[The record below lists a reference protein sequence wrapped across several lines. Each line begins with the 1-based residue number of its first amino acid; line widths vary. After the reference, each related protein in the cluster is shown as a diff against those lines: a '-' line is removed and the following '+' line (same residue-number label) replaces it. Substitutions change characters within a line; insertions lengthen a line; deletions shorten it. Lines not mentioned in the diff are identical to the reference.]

1 MQGAAYSKDEKR
13 IKLTESLGSV
23 LPSVNFKWVHKKDM
37 KETSEEETIQIP
49 VYLNK
54 QRRAMLTAVNIPTHG
69 IPKYVWYQRGVALF
83 AWNSEWATLV
93 KDINKKNTQRQNFW

>member
-13 IKLTESLGSV
+13 IRLTESLGSV
-23 LPSVNFKWVHKKDM
+23 LPAVNFKWVHKKDM

-54 QRRAMLTAVNIPTHG
+54 
-69 IPKYVWYQRGVALF
+69 
-83 AWNSEWATLV
+83 
-93 KDINKKNTQRQNFW
+93 